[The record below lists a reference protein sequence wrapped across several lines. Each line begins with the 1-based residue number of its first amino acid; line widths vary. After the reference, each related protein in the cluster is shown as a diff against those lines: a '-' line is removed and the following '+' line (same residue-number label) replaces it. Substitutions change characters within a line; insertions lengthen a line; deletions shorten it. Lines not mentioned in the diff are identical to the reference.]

1 MIDSIK
7 DIHAF
12 RKDPPP
18 AGPAPEIRFREE
30 QRLLLENGMKV
41 ILIENHKLPRVNA
54 QLFIDHGIA
63 LQGPKAGLNEIT
75 GQLLSCG
82 TIMNSKSE
90 WDRKVDY
97 YGATVH
103 TSSIGGYV
111 SSLSKHFDAVF
122 SLFAE
127 AIMYP
132 AFPVGEFENIRRQQL
147 SNLAAQK
154 DEAESILSNIVK
166 IRVYPE
172 GHPYH
177 EVVTESSVSCIGLE
191 DCRRWYDA
199 NFMPNRSYLI
209 LEGNISLEEVKTLVD
224 GTFARWQKKD
234 FAEPQFDRSIVRE
247 MTDISFSPKEGS
259 VQSLIGVSFAVDY
272 LPYNEDMIAANL
284 MNSVLGG
291 YFSSRLNRNLRE
303 DKGFTYGISSRL
315 SQDEHMGSFFT
326 SVNVRNEVTSE
337 AIGEIIKEIRRL
349 REEIIPADELQQVKN
364 VVSGNFSRSVEDP
377 RTIARFAL
385 ARWKFG
391 LPDDYFKNQLIRI
404 HSVTAE
410 EIRSMAKKYL
420 LADNLHLF
428 VVGNEA
434 VLPQLS
440 RFGKI
445 YRYDY
450 EGKPQ
455 N

>member
-1 MIDSIK
+1 MIE

-30 QRLLLENGMKV
+30 QYFLLENGMKV

-54 QLFIDHGIA
+54 QLFVDHGIA
-63 LQGPKAGLNEIT
+63 LLNPKAGLNEIT

-82 TIMNSKSE
+82 TIKRSKSE

-97 YGATVH
+97 YGGAVH

-111 SSLSKHFDAVF
+111 SSLSKHFNAVF
-122 SLFAE
+122 GLFAE

-132 AFPVGEFENIRRQQL
+132 AFPVSEFENIRLQHL
-147 SNLAAQK
+147 SNLTAQK
-154 DEAESILSNIVK
+154 NEAESILSNIVK
-166 IRVYPE
+166 VRVYPE
-172 GHPYH
+172 SHPYH
-177 EVVTESSVSCIGLE
+177 EVMTEGSVNCIELE
-191 DCRRWYDA
+191 DCRKWYDI
-199 NFMPNRSYLI
+199 NFIPNQSYLI
-209 LEGNISLEEVKTLVD
+209 FEGNITLEEVKTLVNE
-224 GTFARWQKKD
+224 TFALWEKKD
-234 FAEPQFDRSIVRE
+234 FVRPQFHRNIRRE
-247 MTDISFSPKEGS
+247 ATDISFSPKEGS
-259 VQSLIGVSFAVDY
+259 VQSLIGVAFAVEY
-272 LPYNEDMIAANL
+272 PPYNEDMIAANL

-303 DKGFTYGISSRL
+303 DKGLTYGISSRL
-315 SQDEHMGSFFT
+315 SQDEYMGSFFT

-337 AIGEIIKEIRRL
+337 ALGEIIKEIRRL
-349 REEIIPADELQQVKN
+349 REEAIPADELQQVKN

-377 RTIARFAL
+377 RAIARFAL
-385 ARWKFG
+385 ARQKFD

-404 HSVTAE
+404 NSVTAE
-410 EIRSMAKKYL
+410 EIRSMAEKYL
-420 LADNLHLF
+420 FADNLHLF
-428 VVGNEA
+428 VVGNES

-440 RFGKI
+440 CFGKI

-450 EGKPQ
+450 EGKPL